1 MMQATVAQMR
11 LTIYLCLVIT
21 SPTPPGFTEILA
33 IELKPWLASFTLPNG
48 PVVQEKVSRY
58 VYNHVPLMVD
68 SYYIIWKCMREGT
81 YKSMRIKHNGVGTIL
96 LVFNINLGYI
106 YTCSWSTYLQCISAS
121 SLLKGGASLFVS
133 ACVYVHVCCT
143 TGVHPMTA
151 IGLCKFACTHTNS
164 SCSLHALQLL

>member
-106 YTCSWSTYLQCISAS
+106 H
-121 SLLKGGASLFVS
+121 
-133 ACVYVHVCCT
+133 VHV
-143 TGVHPMTA
+143 A
-151 IGLCKFACTHTNS
+151 GLRIYNVYLPHLYSRGEHLYLF
-164 SCSLHALQLL
+164 LHVFMYMYVVLLVCIL